1 MPTPSGQWVAVGA
14 GPYPGIVQNYA
25 GAWSAERDRCHRSVY
40 EEPDGR
46 PTNCPRPPVMSG
58 WRCDGQGRWHVVDAC
73 KSHSSQLLRRPLRL

>member
-46 PTNCPRPPVMSG
+46 PTNCRMTVALTWISPWPSG
-58 WRCDGQGRWHVVDAC
+58 
-73 KSHSSQLLRRPLRL
+73 